1 MRMLRCY
8 KSFEETTHTIPFE
21 FHLLPAC
28 HCRSGGKRGAS
39 ADKLRGTNGADF
51 EAKGRI
57 HRVDNG
63 IGCGCFGSSGS
74 SNSESLLL
82 IKGPFI
88 FVFDSEGCSSP
99 KYAISLKLL
108 QAKINKTEGGRHPVV
123 LETSLGDV
131 QYELSF
137 VDAEICS
144 RFVKVVKEQSAYAEK
159 AEIRE
164 KLGHGHLL
172 NKRASTRF
180 AEQIASE
187 KVKEAPPKNEPNTD
201 LTLGQ
206 NDLNLVA
213 AQM

>member
-1 MRMLRCY
+1 MLRCY

-39 ADKLRGTNGADF
+39 ADKLRGTNGAD
-51 EAKGRI
+51 
-57 HRVDNG
+57 
-63 IGCGCFGSSGS
+63 
-74 SNSESLLL
+74 SESLLL